1 MAFLPTG
8 NTYYLSANTSSA
20 ANVTITPLNGAGVTR
35 LCINHIGATTGN
47 AAFVSIGI
55 TATLPNASASS
66 TGVAVNPG
74 NIVYL
79 ALANSPQNAVPQAN
93 VVVSAIGI
101 GTGVHDLYITPGIEV

>member
-8 NTYYLSANTSSA
+8 NTFYLSANTSSR
-20 ANVTITPLNGAGVTR
+20 ANVTITGSDGAGITV

-47 AAFVSIGI
+47 AAFVSVGVGS
-55 TATLPNASASS
+55 TLPNATASS
-66 TGVAVNPG
+66 SGVAINPG

-79 ALANSPQNAVPQAN
+79 ALANAPQNAVPQAN